1 MTDEALRLEQRA
13 GLPEALRVLL
23 AEYPRTGWQAHPNF
37 AGLVAFWLDRH
48 LMFRQL
54 TETLIRDAETMVDGG
69 MDRQAYGQ
77 RLGRLGSMLVNQ
89 LHGHHQIE
97 DMHYFPKLAGLETR
111 LQRGFDL
118 LDSDH
123 HAMDGLLDRFTKSAN
138 SVLQGGEAGHFHTE
152 VQGFTTLLN
161 RHLVDEEELI
171 VPVILKYGAEGL
183 E

>member
-1 MTDEALRLEQRA
+1 MIGSALALAQRA

-23 AEYPRTGWQAHPNF
+23 ADYPRAAWPQHENF

-54 TETLIRDAETMVDGG
+54 TEALREDAEARIDNRI
-69 MDRQAYGQ
+69 DPQAHVR
-77 RLGRLGSMLVNQ
+77 RLGRFGAMLVDQ

-97 DMHYFPKLAGLETR
+97 DLHYFPKLAGLEPR
-111 LQRGFDL
+111 LQRGFEL

-123 HAMDGLLDRFTKSAN
+123 HAMDALLSRFSEAADG
-138 SVLQGGEAGHFHTE
+138 VLQGGEAGAFHTE
-152 VQGFTTLLN
+152 LQGFAGLLN

-171 VPVILKYGAEGL
+171 VPVILRHGAQGL
-183 E
+183 G